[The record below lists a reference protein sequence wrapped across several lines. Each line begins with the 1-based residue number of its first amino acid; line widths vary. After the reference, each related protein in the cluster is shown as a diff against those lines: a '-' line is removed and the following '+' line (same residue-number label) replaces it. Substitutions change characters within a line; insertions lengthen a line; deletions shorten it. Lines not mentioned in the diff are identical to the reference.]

1 MKLKN
6 IDHCFYTLLLGV
18 PVDLKSETITIRA
31 IFLLFTTDLQAKAI
45 ILEMIAHNGYCSCSY
60 CDDPGHAPKNKKGKK
75 QHAYAYDG
83 TGNLRSSEQWKMDA
97 QAAMASGKMVGWDFV
112 ICLVSNIMLVANNT
126 TLISLCIIFTTVNY
140 IFLVFLEII
149 SLYR

>member
-1 MKLKN
+1 MATAVARTVM
-6 IDHCFYTLLLGV
+6 ILGMHQ
-18 PVDLKSETITIRA
+18 KTKRA
-31 IFLLFTTDLQAKAI
+31 
-45 ILEMIAHNGYCSCSY
+45 
-60 CDDPGHAPKNKKGKK
+60 KK

-112 ICLVSNIMLVANNT
+112 ICLLSNIMLAANNT